1 MAMQEWLKARLQ
13 ELDRAGLLREPADSE
28 RHLTPP
34 PVGDDWLD
42 ACSNDYLGLGARPV
56 SRETMDSVLTARAGA
71 GASRLVQGTFSEHV
85 ELERELADW
94 VGHDAALLT
103 SSAFGANAG
112 LLPALGGVDSLI
124 VSDELNHA
132 SIVDGCRLAKAKV
145 VVTPHLDV
153 EAVERALAEHR
164 GVGPA
169 WVVTEGLFS
178 MDGDSPDLMG
188 LRAVCDR
195 HGAGLVVDEAHSLGV
210 FGPGGAGLA
219 AEQGVRVD
227 VAVAGLGK
235 SVGAHGGVIA
245 GSAELRTWLWNRAR
259 SFVFSTAPSPAL
271 CRLVLEQ
278 VRVARRADAGR
289 RRLAALSARLRAELA
304 RLGLEMPAR
313 SRGPIVPVVL
323 GSNERAMAAM
333 KAMRVRGILV
343 QAIRPPTVPQGAARL
358 RLTVHASWPDDAIER
373 IADGLEAACGS

>member
-1 MAMQEWLKARLQ
+1 MQEWLKARLA
-13 ELDRAGLLREPADSE
+13 ELEDAGLLRTPADSE
-28 RHLTPP
+28 LHLGTAPGG
-34 PVGDDWLD
+34 VEWLD
-42 ACSNDYLGLGARPV
+42 ACSNDYLGLAAHPV
-56 SRETMDSVLTARAGA
+56 SRETMDSVLTSRGGA
-71 GASRLVQGTFSEHV
+71 GASRLVQGTFAEHL

-94 VGHDAALLT
+94 VGQEAALLT
-103 SSAFGANAG
+103 SSAFSANAG
-112 LLPALGGVDSLI
+112 LMPALAGKDSLI

-132 SIVDGCRLAKAKV
+132 SIVDGCRLTKAKV

-153 EAVERALAEHR
+153 GAVEQALAEHR
-164 GVGPA
+164 GAGPA

-178 MDGDSPDLMG
+178 MDGDYPDLVG
-188 LRAVCDR
+188 LRAACDR

-219 AEQGVRVD
+219 AEQGVRADAV
-227 VAVAGLGK
+227 VAGLGK

-278 VRVARRADAGR
+278 VRTARAAEAPR
-289 RRLAALSARLRAELA
+289 RRLAALSEQLRAELA
-304 RLGLEMPAR
+304 RLGLEVPAR

-333 KAMRVRGILV
+333 TALRARGILV
-343 QAIRPPTVPQGAARL
+343 QAIRPPTVPKGAARL
-358 RLTVHASWPDDAIER
+358 RLTVHASWPDDAIGR
-373 IADGLEAACGS
+373 ITEGLEAACGS